1 MSDVHAPVLTSE
13 TRSIGGVVI
22 GVLAL
27 TVFVTTSNGA
37 SLGAFIPQ
45 LASDLDAS
53 VPVLGQVTTAVFIVT
68 AIVSL
73 FSGPIADYYG
83 KRRMIQYGLLILAVG
98 SCGTALAPSY
108 TWFFV
113 ARLLT
118 ALSGGFIVGNTLAL
132 TSSLTGGE
140 EQRRALSWVT
150 AGTASAPIAGVPILT
165 LVASFSSWRGAYAAV
180 AGISL
185 VVLFLLRALIPDDS
199 QRQTTRFNA
208 AAFIDS
214 YRPLLRSRPMIRI
227 YAGSAL
233 RATAWVGLLTYL
245 GAFLGDALDLEVR
258 EIGWAYMIGG
268 AGYFAGTKAAGAD
281 FGGISPRL
289 LYSGTTGAMGALLAI
304 AFMFPSNGILVA
316 ATIILAAGCSGIGWV
331 LLVALMAAET
341 PAGQASTM
349 SLSAVLFAIGAALGS
364 FAGGG
369 LIAIGGFG
377 AFGIGLLLFSGA
389 SSALLLR

>member
-1 MSDVHAPVLTSE
+1 MSDVHASALTSE
-13 TRSIGGVVI
+13 TRGVGGIVI

-68 AIVSL
+68 AIVSI
-73 FSGPIADYYG
+73 FAGPIADYYG
-83 KRRMIQYGLLILAVG
+83 KRRMIQYGLLILAVS

-108 TWFFV
+108 TWFFL
-113 ARLLT
+113 ARMFT

-132 TSSLTGGE
+132 TSSLTDGE

-165 LVASFSSWRGAYAAV
+165 LVASFSSWRGAYIAV
-180 AGISL
+180 GGVSL
-185 VVLFLLRALIPDDS
+185 VVLILLRALIPDDS

-214 YRPLLRSRPMIRI
+214 YRPLLQSRPMIRI

-268 AGYFAGTKAAGAD
+268 AGYFAGTKAAGTD

-289 LYSGTTGAMGALLAI
+289 LYSGTTLAMGALLAI

-316 ATIILAAGCSGIGWV
+316 VTIILAAACSGIGWV

-349 SLSAVLFAIGAALGS
+349 SLSAVLFAVGAALGS